1 LKNQRTLRI
10 EWLALLTALCWGSG
24 SFFGKR
30 AMKIGYLSPLVGILL
45 RTTLSLILFLF
56 LLLIFGKKLG
66 ANLRKEVSNAW
77 RTSKWGLFQIIIFE
91 GILAGGIG
99 MFLYY
104 LAISGGELSLVM
116 PLAFLSPF
124 WGTLLALLFKDER
137 PTYQRIS
144 GLLLTFIGIL
154 IISSRVLSFQEIFT
168 WRIEYVALLT
178 GICWGIGSFFGK
190 RGMKKASITP
200 FVGITLRT
208 ATSSIILLVTIFS
221 FGPSLLDSHLL
232 TELHWILTN
241 KLEQFFL
248 ILLFEGILAGFLGML
263 LYYIAIKKG
272 ELSLVMPLAF
282 TSPFWGTF
290 LSLVWGIEIFTI
302 QRLVGMFFILTGI
315 IFTTAPAL
323 TQLVRMEN
331 SFKLVTPI
339 LRKNSTKKE

>member
-1 LKNQRTLRI
+1 
-10 EWLALLTALCWGSG
+10 
-24 SFFGKR
+24 
-30 AMKIGYLSPLVGILL
+30 MKIGHLTPLTGILL
-45 RTTLSLILFLF
+45 RTVLSMILFLIF
-56 LLLIFGKKLG
+56 LLVFGKKLN
-66 ANLRKEVSNAW
+66 ANLRKEVSYAW
-77 RTSKWGLFQIIIFE
+77 KTSKWGLFQIIIFE

-144 GLLLTFIGIL
+144 GLVLTFIGIM
-154 IISSRVLSFQEIFT
+154 IISSKALTLQEILT

-208 ATSSIILLVTIFS
+208 MTSSIILLIAIFS
-221 FGPSLLDSHLL
+221 LGPSLLESHLIS
-232 TELHWILTN
+232 ELKWIVYNELG
-241 KLEQFFL
+241 QFFL
-248 ILLFEGILAGFLGML
+248 ILLFEGILAGFFGML

-272 ELSLVMPLAF
+272 DLSLVMPLAF
-282 TSPFWGTF
+282 TSPFWGTL
-290 LSLVWGIEIFTI
+290 LSLVWGLELFTI

-315 IFTTAPAL
+315 IFTTAL
-323 TQLVRMEN
+323 GLKQLI
-331 SFKLVTPI
+331 LV
-339 LRKNSTKKE
+339 KNSPSLISPIVRKEST